1 MIEMR
6 FHGRGGQGAVTC
18 AELVAQAA
26 IDMGKYATAF
36 PSFGP
41 ERRGAPVIA
50 FARVDDKPI
59 KLRSKIYNPDVV
71 VVLDPSLLE
80 IASPTVGL
88 REGGM
93 LIINTSHDEESIRK
107 QLGYNGKLAL
117 VDAGRIAK
125 EVLGLPITNTTM
137 VGALVK
143 STGLMEVEAL
153 KEPFKRRF
161 GKIAPRN
168 ILAME
173 RALAKPWWYDA
184 PTFLHIREDTVTK
197 PMDEIKW
204 QEVEPGGVISN
215 RAALPAII
223 QERGVLKSLYIKRK
237 YA

>member
-41 ERRGAPVIA
+41 ERRGAPVVA

-59 KLRSKIYNPDVV
+59 KLRSKIYSPDVV

-80 IASPTVGL
+80 IANPTQGL

-93 LIINTSHDEESIRK
+93 LIINTSQDAETIKKE
-107 QLGYNGKLAL
+107 LGYTGKIAV
-117 VDAGRIAK
+117 VDAGTIAR

-143 STGLMEVEAL
+143 STGLMDVEAL
-153 KEPFKRRF
+153 KEPFNRRF
-161 GKIAPRN
+161 GKIAARN
-168 ILAME
+168 IQAME
-173 RALAKPWWYDA
+173 RA
-184 PTFLHIREDTVTK
+184 FGETV
-197 PMDEIKW
+197 
-204 QEVEPGGVISN
+204 VV
-215 RAALPAII
+215 A
-223 QERGVLKSLYIKRK
+223 
-237 YA
+237 

>member
-41 ERRGAPVIA
+41 ERRGAPVVA

-71 VVLDPSLLE
+71 VVLDPSLLD
-80 IASPTVGL
+80 IANPTVGL

-93 LIINTSHDEESIRK
+93 LIINTSHDAESIRK
-107 QLGYNGKLAL
+107 QLAYEGKLAL

-168 ILAME
+168 IQAME
-173 RALAKPWWYDA
+173 RAFGETL
-184 PTFLHIREDTVTK
+184 V
-197 PMDEIKW
+197 
-204 QEVEPGGVISN
+204 VV
-215 RAALPAII
+215 
-223 QERGVLKSLYIKRK
+223 
-237 YA
+237 